1 MLESGYIEK
10 FECLYIYIQGAFLG
24 VGLTISGIHVMGT
37 EVFLPTSQAGVTRLV
52 HNEGYI
58 IREINVKKYIMNY
71 HYSNDSMDTDSYQK
85 SFFTFF
91 IRAKNVHYILR
102 YIKGE

>member
-1 MLESGYIEK
+1 
-10 FECLYIYIQGAFLG
+10 
-24 VGLTISGIHVMGT
+24 MGT

-58 IREINVKKYIMNY
+58 IREINVKKYIMNN

-85 SFFTFF
+85 FIFTSFFIKAT
-91 IRAKNVHYILR
+91 KCPLYITLHKR
-102 YIKGE
+102 RVKLDNLYLSLI